1 MDTPFEPLRFTHQK
15 RHLHA
20 LIMEQQAWFCAR
32 DLGRLMGL
40 FLENRLVRK
49 LDPDQRCTL
58 TLNYYG
64 EAQEMLMV
72 SESAAYALLVHHH
85 HPANSQLRQWI
96 THEVMPTL
104 FAARIHSLH
113 NSPTPA
119 RLEWQGGELGV
130 IHWQNEPWI
139 RLRDMPSLLPGRE
152 GLQVRPVSW
161 WGRIKRRLGITNK
174 ERVPF

>member
-1 MDTPFEPLRFTHQK
+1 METPFEPLRFTHQK

-20 LIMEQQAWFCAR
+20 LIIEQQAWFCAR

-40 FLENRLVRK
+40 YLENRLVRK

-58 TLNYYG
+58 NLHYYG
-64 EAQEMLMV
+64 ETQKMLMI

-96 THEVMPTL
+96 TYQVMPTL
-104 FAARIHSLH
+104 NAASSLARH

-119 RLEWQGGELGV
+119 RLEWQGGEMNV
-130 IHWQNEPWI
+130 MHWQNEPWI
-139 RLRDMPSLLPGRE
+139 RLRDMPNLLPGRE
-152 GLQVRPVSW
+152 AFHTKAGVFWTSAKRLIRP
-161 WGRIKRRLGITNK
+161 GRSSTAL
-174 ERVPF
+174 